1 MQAQVSALQVE
12 IETKQETLAAGP
24 TPMELAELAAL
35 SGGRLHAH
43 WGARQQRRGGM
54 MGILSRSANKSP
66 AVRGRAGQGMLG
78 VGVPPQVTACTSR
91 VLRFQL
97 VPSQLGY
104 AKAGLRKG
112 LSDMA
117 QWREPSITMLV
128 STQPLPSPATVSD
141 VAAGRYIPRG
151 DDASGHRRV
160 WRRR

>member
-66 AVRGRAGQGMLG
+66 AVRYGCTVGQHYVAGRGCRGCSMCLVNLG
-78 VGVPPQVTACTSR
+78 LPY
-91 VLRFQL
+91 
-97 VPSQLGY
+97 QLGI
-104 AKAGLRKG
+104 KG
-112 LSDMA
+112 RTLIHGPM
-117 QWREPSITMLV
+117 Q
-128 STQPLPSPATVSD
+128 
-141 VAAGRYIPRG
+141 
-151 DDASGHRRV
+151 
-160 WRRR
+160 

>member
-66 AVRGRAGQGMLG
+66 AVRGRGGTEHARRA
-78 VGVPPQVTACTSR
+78 VPHGNQVSGGALWRCR
-91 VLRFQL
+91 V
-97 VPSQLGY
+97 S
-104 AKAGLRKG
+104 A
-112 LSDMA
+112 
-117 QWREPSITMLV
+117 
-128 STQPLPSPATVSD
+128 SP
-141 VAAGRYIPRG
+141 
-151 DDASGHRRV
+151 
-160 WRRR
+160 